1 MQNKISKEKQE
12 NIIQLANLA
21 MESEMSQPI
30 DWNKLAINK
39 EEAFMTMASNVLE
52 QIESLPEEQQP
63 VVALATITKLLVENF
78 ALNLI
83 MQKDKNV

>member
-1 MQNKISKEKQE
+1 MQKTISKERQE
-12 NIIQLANLA
+12 NIIQLAQLA

-30 DWNKLAINK
+30 DWANLSINK

-83 MQKDKNV
+83 MQKEKNV